1 VSLPNCRNVQKNIKP
16 LLIEYKKNLS
26 RVKFICMRTLFFA
39 FLLFYFSCQVVYA
52 QKSRELNEKGL
63 NALQSNNIPEAQR
76 YFEQARKKLLEEVGK
91 ENRDYAI
98 ICANLASAYALGGK
112 LEEAEK
118 LFLEAKN
125 VQEKVSGKND
135 PHYNDVCIRLAVF
148 YANLKRHKEAEK
160 LFLEAIEILSKTS
173 QRKTPMYGTACHE
186 LGCFYK
192 NIGKEKEAEKFL
204 KTAIHIRAEILGKED
219 IEYANSCYNLAC
231 LYKNKGDYKKAEP
244 LFIEVKNAYAK
255 KYKNRPRYA
264 KVCDIL
270 EDIQKRKN
278 NAKKK

>member
-1 VSLPNCRNVQKNIKP
+1 
-16 LLIEYKKNLS
+16 
-26 RVKFICMRTLFFA
+26 MRTLFFA

-91 ENRDYAI
+91 KNRDYAI

-118 LFLEAKN
+118 LFLEAKG
-125 VQEKVSGKND
+125 VQEKVSSKND
-135 PHYNDVCIRLAVF
+135 PHYIKNICTRLALL
-148 YANLKRHKEAEK
+148 YANLERYDEAEK
-160 LFLEAIEILSKTS
+160 LLLQNVEVLSQTS
-173 QRKTPMYGTACHE
+173 QRQTTLYGDVCHE
-186 LGCFYK
+186 LGCIYK
-192 NIGKEKEAEKFL
+192 EIGKEKEAEKFL

-231 LYKNKGDYKKAEP
+231 LYYDKGDYKKAEP
-244 LFIEVKNAYAK
+244 FFIEVKNVYAK

-270 EDIQKRKN
+270 EDIQKLKN